1 MNIDLVI
8 ADYFDGVRERGS
20 ASTMTTDEGNN
31 VYLDNRDTLDRDLLG
46 GNASLGYKD
55 IAERGALPSRPLE
68 LPARMVH
75 SSITEAAD
83 IIDHHTGSIIR
94 SIVLMRR
101 PVHAKTCPSLISKPP
116 TQSSAGASF
125 DSTSTGRHHASRDSI
140 HSWHSAFNAPSSS
153 LNSDSQHH
161 HHRRVNSNNSSK
173 LQQRVPC
180 DTACDLP
187 EKAYAVRKK
196 ICNTTYGSI
205 RLCVVLKRVMS
216 YVKNE
221 NGLDADHHHI
231 QWETTDEMV
240 AIKVTNFRRFQSLRG
255 RHLEDPIKEMAAL
268 QQLIGNY
275 HPHIISMLDA
285 LQNETHLF
293 CVFPYIA
300 KGDLY
305 GSLVDNMASSPTAR
319 IGESLARK
327 WFRQILSALNHLQ
340 KKGVCH
346 RDLCLENMMV
356 DTDNCIQIIDLG
368 LCLRVP
374 FEDPDN
380 RKLVTDASSNTSRRL
395 MKCQG
400 QCGYLEYMAPE
411 ILNRSEVFDGF
422 AIDMWSA
429 GIVLFELIV
438 GKKPFSMADPVDR
451 NFMTISVE
459 GDLAGLLRL
468 KGIEVSNQAIDL
480 LQNMMWYDPAKRLTL
495 AEIVNHPWVRGQS
508 DRKTVLA
515 KDVSGGSSKW
525 FLNSSSFDDMNGK
538 SSNLYLE
545 GLLESYSGLS
555 TTESL
560 VSTAYTSSDAET
572 HNQYSPSSDFSMP
585 HKSCQK
591 ISLDVQDEIELDA
604 TYKDEVKTQKKKSS
618 WLGFPRFKRHSK
630 ATSMH
635 RQTKSEIC

>member
-1 MNIDLVI
+1 
-8 ADYFDGVRERGS
+8 
-20 ASTMTTDEGNN
+20 MTTDDDN
-31 VYLDNRDTLDRDLLG
+31 VYNDNRDTLDRDLLG
-46 GNASLGYKD
+46 RNSSLGYKD
-55 IAERGALPSRPLE
+55 IAERGGLPSRPLE
-68 LPARMVH
+68 LPAPMVH
-75 SSITEAAD
+75 RAITESTD
-83 IIDHHTGSIIR
+83 IIDHRTGGIIR
-94 SIVLMRR
+94 STSILMRR
-101 PVHAKTCPSLISKPP
+101 PIHAKTCPSRISSPP

-125 DSTSTGRHHASRDSI
+125 DSTHYSSRDSI

-153 LNSDSQHH
+153 LNSDSPRNQQHN
-161 HHRRVNSNNSSK
+161 HRRVNSNNSSK
-173 LQQRVPC
+173 LQQVPC
-180 DTACDLP
+180 DAACDLP
-187 EKAYAVRKK
+187 DEAYAVRKK
-196 ICNTTYGSI
+196 ICKTTYGSI
-205 RLCVVLKRVMS
+205 RLCVVLKRISSNAKSNVI
-216 YVKNE
+216 E
-221 NGLDADHHHI
+221 NGLDADHRHI

-240 AIKVTNFRRFQSLRG
+240 AVKVTNFRRFQSLRG
-255 RHLEDPIKEMAAL
+255 RHLEDPIKEVAAL

-305 GSLVDNMASSPTAR
+305 GSLIDNMASSPTGR
-319 IGESLARK
+319 IDESLARK
-327 WFRQILSALNHLQ
+327 WFRQILCAINHLQ
-340 KKGVCH
+340 RKGVCH

-356 DTDNCIQIIDLG
+356 DTDNNIQIIDFG

-374 FEDPDN
+374 FEDPHN
-380 RKLVTDASSNTSRRL
+380 RTLVTDVSSNTSRRL

-400 QCGYLEYMAPE
+400 QCGYLEYMSPE

-451 NFMTISVE
+451 NFLTICVE

-480 LQNMMWYDPAKRLTL
+480 LQNMMWCDPAKRLAL
-495 AEIVNHPWVRGQS
+495 AEIVNHSWVRGQS

-515 KDVSGGSSKW
+515 KDVSGPSNNW
-525 FLNSSSFDDMNGK
+525 FMKSSSIDDMVVK
-538 SSNLYLE
+538 SANLYLE

-560 VSTAYTSSDAET
+560 VSTAYTTSDAESQ
-572 HNQYSPSSDFSMP
+572 NLNSPSSDFSIP
-585 HKSCQK
+585 RESCIQNN
-591 ISLDVQDEIELDA
+591 SLDVQDETELNT
-604 TYKDEVKTQKKKSS
+604 TYEDKVKTRKKKS
-618 WLGFPRFKRHSK
+618 WLGLPRFKRPSK
-630 ATSMH
+630 ATSMPM
-635 RQTKSEIC
+635 QTKSQIC